1 MRTPHTAERQT
12 DEFRHQNKTIAQLLF
27 DDAREKSRSRP
38 RARAVSKKNPRR
50 VLLPADFIDRRT
62 DARYRSGPVIR
73 SRLNEKERILL
84 AIGPLPSWN
93 DLCDLPRD
101 EQTAILRPLVIEQD
115 LTDRRIA
122 ELFGPEVTT
131 KQVTNRRQSL
141 GLKKFVRKDGQYV
154 RLSYNEDGKSTKKP
168 SQTTSRQ
175 TTPATRPAP
184 APVQADP
191 MDDIRMRFSIG
202 GKYSA
207 ETLSNRLMS
216 LATLLSDSGFAE
228 SGYLYEVQIKIVET
242 NEQAKTTQLNGATN
256 EAAAAKEDYVPAS
269 LDGAKVASQ
278 A

>member
-12 DEFRHQNKTIAQLLF
+12 EQFRQEHESIERLIM

-38 RARAVSKKNPRR
+38 RPRAISKTNPRR

-101 EQTAILRPLVIEQD
+101 EQTAILRPLVIDQD

-141 GLKKFVRKDGQYV
+141 GLKKFVRKGG
-154 RLSYNEDGKSTKKP
+154 RLVPVTSIKGEQRREPVNGASKP
-168 SQTTSRQ
+168 VE
-175 TTPATRPAP
+175 RPA
-184 APVQADP
+184 AAAVTSDP
-191 MDDIRMRFSIG
+191 MDDIRMRFSVG
-202 GKYSA
+202 GKYPA
-207 ETLSNRLMS
+207 DKLSNRLMS

-242 NEQAKTTQLNGATN
+242 NERAETKPLNGVTN
-256 EAAAAKEDYVPAS
+256 EAAAAKEDSTPVR
-269 LDGAKVASQ
+269 LDGAEAASQ